1 MAADMLTY
9 RHAIPADLPFIIG
22 LIVEDSVV
30 DSGDDPAEAMHADYV
45 AALAA
50 ITADPNEEMLL
61 VERDGTAVGCFQ
73 LSYLPGL
80 MRHGM
85 WRGQIEVV
93 HVSDTMRNRGIGGQM
108 MRWALERCRE
118 RGCGMVQLTSNKKR
132 LDAHRF
138 YERLGFLKSHE
149 GFKYYF

>member
-1 MAADMLTY
+1 MLTY
-9 RHAIPADLPFIIG
+9 RNATPADLPFIIG
-22 LIVEDSVV
+22 LIVEDSVIATN
-30 DSGDDPAEAMHADYV
+30 DSVADAMHADYI

-50 ITADPNEEMLL
+50 IDTDPNQEMIVAEENGVPL
-61 VERDGTAVGCFQ
+61 GCFQ
-73 LSYLPGL
+73 LTYLPGL
-80 MRHGM
+80 MRRGM
-85 WRGQIEVV
+85 WRGMIEVV
-93 HVSDTMRNRGIGGQM
+93 HVAARHRNRGLGAEM

-132 LDAHRF
+132 VDAHRF